1 MNAADF
7 MDIWIRDNI
16 TDWQYT
22 GDVKACAAVKA
33 DQCLRDAAGAGIT
46 DATIRDDLG
55 AGALAL
61 IRDAMVNRPEVEF
74 AAQQLAKMKVTR
86 H

>member
-1 MNAADF
+1 MRPADF
-7 MDIWIRDNI
+7 MDIWIAENI

-22 GDVKACAAVKA
+22 GDVEACAAVNT
-33 DQCLRDAAGAGIT
+33 DRCLRDAAAAGIT
-46 DATIRDDLG
+46 DAMIRDELG
-55 AGALAL
+55 AGALEL

>member
-1 MNAADF
+1 MNPADF
-7 MDIWIRDNI
+7 MDIWIRDNV

-22 GDVKACAAVKA
+22 GDVEACAVVKA
-33 DQCLRDAAGAGIT
+33 DQCLREAAVAGIS
-46 DATIRDDLG
+46 DAMIRDDLG

-74 AAQQLAKMKVTR
+74 AAQQLAKMPITK